1 MQERKFLQELT
12 IGEGLVA
19 PFVLAQSG
27 GEAEGREA
35 AENDEVC
42 RSGNVLFGRESR
54 VGTPCPRVTSA
65 NRERPRGHRVPAL

>member
-1 MQERKFLQELT
+1 MQESKFLQELT

-35 AENDEVC
+35 AENDEVY
-42 RSGNVLFGRESR
+42 RSGNGFCG
-54 VGTPCPRVTSA
+54 
-65 NRERPRGHRVPAL
+65 